1 MGSARDSE
9 GYLPAL
15 AYRSLT
21 PLYDPLVRLTTR
33 ERAFKEALIGAAG
46 IEDGMDVLD
55 VGSGTGTLAV
65 WIKQWHPGATVCGLD
80 GDPDVL
86 ARARAKA
93 EAVGIDVEFAEGLS
107 YELPYPDAS
116 FDRVVSSLF
125 FHHLLRA
132 DKVRTLAAIRRVLR
146 PGGELHIADWG
157 HPEDPAMRLAALG
170 IRLLDGAESTADNL
184 AGRLPQVIADAG
196 FKRVSEGRA
205 FRTVFG
211 LVRLVSARR

>member
-1 MGSARDSE
+1 MASARDSE

-15 AYRSLT
+15 AYRFLT
-21 PLYDPLVRLTTR
+21 PLYDPLVRVTTR
-33 ERAFKEALIGAAG
+33 ERAFKEALIDAAG

-65 WIKQWHPGATVCGLD
+65 WIKQRRPGAKVRGLD

-93 EAVGIDVEFAEGLS
+93 EAGGTDIEFTEGLS

-125 FHHLLRA
+125 FHHLLPA
-132 DKVRTLAAIRRVLR
+132 DKLRTLAEIRRVLR

-157 HPEDPAMRLAALG
+157 RPEDPAMRVAARG

-196 FKRVSEGRA
+196 FKRVREGRA
-205 FRTVFG
+205 FRTLFG
-211 LVRLVSARR
+211 LVRLVGAGR